1 MFCPKCG
8 LQNSNETKFCRGCGA
23 DLSSVLAVVE
33 KRGTSSLELAEE
45 HIDLF
50 SNALRNLIIGIGFL
64 VVAFAG
70 FAMTDR
76 LAVLT
81 LFSLLAAPY
90 FIGTGVSRLV
100 KAKALKRL
108 REVEAPGVAALTP
121 GEPDYIKPERSM
133 YETDDLAVT
142 PRSITEHTT
151 THLKRED

>member
-1 MFCPKCG
+1 M
-8 LQNSNETKFCRGCGA
+8 A
-23 DLSSVLAVVE
+23 
-33 KRGTSSLELAEE
+33 LAEE

-50 SNALRNLIIGIGFL
+50 SSALRNLIIGVGFL

-70 FAMTDR
+70 FALTDR

-108 REVEAPGVAALTP
+108 REVEEPRISALTS
-121 GEPDYIKPERSM
+121 GEQDYIKPERSM
-133 YETDDLAVT
+133 YETDDLEAT

-151 THLKRED
+151 THLKLED

>member
-1 MFCPKCG
+1 
-8 LQNSNETKFCRGCGA
+8 LQNSDETKFCRGCGT

-33 KRGTSSLELAEE
+33 KGGTRSLELAEE

-108 REVEAPGVAALTP
+108 REVEASRSVAALTP
-121 GEPDYIKPERSM
+121 GEPHYIKPERSM
-133 YETDDLAVT
+133 YETDDLAAT

>member
-1 MFCPKCG
+1 
-8 LQNSNETKFCRGCGA
+8 
-23 DLSSVLAVVE
+23 
-33 KRGTSSLELAEE
+33 LELAEE

-100 KAKALKRL
+100 KARALKRL

-133 YETDDLAVT
+133 YETDDLAAT